1 MSDYHTQAMNSKT
14 VLITG
19 AAKRIGATIARVLHG
34 HGMNIII
41 HYNTSEIAANQLK
54 ETLNNIRSGSAYI
67 LQGDLLD
74 IDSYAAMTTEAL
86 NFTGRLDVLVNNA
99 SLFYPTP
106 FEETTQKQWN
116 ELVGTNMMAPFFLAQ
131 SCQQQ
136 LSQVNGC
143 IINITDIYGEQ
154 PLKQHT
160 VYSVAKAGL
169 IMLTKAMAIELG
181 PLIRVNA
188 VSPGAI
194 LWPDTIDE
202 DRKQK
207 ILSETLLQKLGTSS
221 DIANAVYFLID
232 KAEYITGQV
241 INVDGGRNN

>member
-19 AAKRIGATIARVLHG
+19 AAKRIGANIARFLHG

-54 ETLNNIRSGSAYI
+54 YTLNNIRSDSAYL

-74 IDSYAAMTTEAL
+74 IDSYSALTTVAL
-86 NFTGRLDVLVNNA
+86 NFTGRLDVLINNA

-106 FEETTQKQWN
+106 IEETTQKQWN

-131 SCQQQ
+131 SFQNQ
-136 LSQVNGC
+136 LNRVNGC

-154 PLKQHT
+154 PLKKHA
-160 VYSVAKAGL
+160 VYSAAKAGL
-169 IMLTKAMAIELG
+169 IMLTRAMAVEMG

-194 LWPDTIDE
+194 LWPDNIDE
-202 DRKQK
+202 NRKQK
-207 ILSETLLQKLGTSS
+207 ILSKTLLQKRGASL
-221 DIANAVYFLID
+221 DIANAVYFLIE

-241 INVDGGRNN
+241 INVDGGRIK